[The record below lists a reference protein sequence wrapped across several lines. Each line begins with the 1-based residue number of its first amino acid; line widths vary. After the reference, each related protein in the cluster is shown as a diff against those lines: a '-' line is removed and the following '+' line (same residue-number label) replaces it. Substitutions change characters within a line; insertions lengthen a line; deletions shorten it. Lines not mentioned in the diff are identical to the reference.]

1 MHETATWSAAL
12 LALVGFGLSLGLNP
26 ALYGATVDMLA
37 REANPWPRLS
47 WMTAGLFAGATVLY
61 ALLQTFNPTSLV
73 SALRGRVD
81 EAVFNRTVD
90 LVAGVAF
97 LLLGAALAA
106 WAMRARGARRLS
118 AQPSTPPPPTPPAP
132 SKRQT
137 RLSGYFLIGLSSSI
151 IGFTTLPIMY
161 LTGRV
166 VTGLSPE
173 LLPRALAYSVF
184 LLALAA
190 PFFAIAGIWRG
201 LPRLSARISDLY
213 SRARHWDHRWTGAA
227 LCALSGLLCLA
238 LVVFAPR

>member
-1 MHETATWSAAL
+1 MHETASWAAAL

-37 REANPWPRLS
+37 RDANPWPRLG
-47 WMTAGLFAGATVLY
+47 WMTAGLFAGATLLY

-90 LVAGVAF
+90 LIAGVVF
-97 LLLGAALAA
+97 LLLGAALTA
-106 WAMRARGARRLS
+106 WAMRARRPS
-118 AQPSTPPPPTPPAP
+118 EPPSTPPASTPPAP
-132 SKRQT
+132 TRRQT
-137 RLSGYFLIGLSSSI
+137 RLGGYFLIGLSSSI

-173 LLPRALAYSVF
+173 LLPRALAYAVF

-201 LPRLSARISDLY
+201 LPRLSARIADLY
-213 SRARHWDHRWTGAA
+213 SRALHWDHRWIGAA

>member
-1 MHETATWSAAL
+1 MHETASWAAAL

-26 ALYGATVDMLA
+26 ALYGATVDMMA
-37 REANPWPRLS
+37 RDVNPWPRLS
-47 WMTAGLFAGATVLY
+47 WMTAGLFAGATLLY

-90 LVAGVAF
+90 LIAGIAF

-106 WAMRARGARRLS
+106 WAMRARRAS
-118 AQPSTPPPPTPPAP
+118 ESPSTPPASTPPTP
-132 SKRQT
+132 SRRQT

-166 VTGLSPE
+166 VTGLSAE
-173 LLPRALAYSVF
+173 LLPRALAYAIF

-213 SRARHWDHRWTGAA
+213 TRARHWDHRWTGAA